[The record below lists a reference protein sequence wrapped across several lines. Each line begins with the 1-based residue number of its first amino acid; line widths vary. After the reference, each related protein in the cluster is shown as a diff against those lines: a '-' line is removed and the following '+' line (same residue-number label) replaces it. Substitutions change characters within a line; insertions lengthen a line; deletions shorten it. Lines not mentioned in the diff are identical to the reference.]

1 MTCKNRTRPSA
12 LTSSGS
18 DTQNWY
24 HEKGHIARNN
34 AITSTIQAKF
44 AVISRADA
52 TTPVRAGDKCQFG
65 VVRTTC
71 VSLVLSGQHVSVWCF
86 TDNMCQFDVVR
97 TTCVNL
103 VLSGEVS
110 VCVVR
115 TSVSLVLS
123 EQHVSV
129 WCCPEKCQF
138 GVFRRSVS
146 LVLSGQVSVWCCLDN
161 MCQFGVARTSVSLVL
176 SGQHVSLVLSG
187 EVSVS
192 GCPDNKCQF
201 GCPDNNCQFGVVRTI
216 SVSLVSLTKG

>member
-24 HEKGHIARNN
+24 HENGHIARNN

-86 TDNMCQFDVVR
+86 PEKFQFGVVR
-97 TTCVNL
+97 TC
-103 VLSGEVS
+103 
-110 VCVVR
+110 
-115 TSVSLVLS
+115 VSLVL
-123 EQHVSV
+123 
-129 WCCPEKCQF
+129 P
-138 GVFRRSVS
+138 
-146 LVLSGQVSVWCCLDN
+146 
-161 MCQFGVARTSVSLVL
+161 
-176 SGQHVSLVLSG
+176 GQHVSIWC
-187 EVSVS
+187 
-192 GCPDNKCQF
+192 CPDK
-201 GCPDNNCQFGVVRTI
+201 CQFGVVRTTC
-216 SVSLVSLTKG
+216 VSLVLSGHVSAWCYPESK

>member
-24 HEKGHIARNN
+24 HENGHIARNN

-86 TDNMCQFDVVR
+86 PDNMCQFDVVR
-97 TTCVNL
+97 TTCVN
-103 VLSGEVS
+103 
-110 VCVVR
+110 
-115 TSVSLVLS
+115 
-123 EQHVSV
+123 
-129 WCCPEKCQF
+129 
-138 GVFRRSVS
+138 
-146 LVLSGQVSVWCCLDN
+146 
-161 MCQFGVARTSVSLVL
+161 
-176 SGQHVSLVLSG
+176 LVLSG

-216 SVSLVSLTKG
+216 SVSLVALTKG